1 MELERR
7 YFFKEQFKLFFYQQ
21 GENLSNI
28 MFLTVFT
35 RAPPATFPR
44 AEAKIKTINLPENV
58 YVKKFYKIYPD
69 SKYHDAIKYCRFFFV
84 SQGGFFSLL
93 FAMFTR
99 LVLILILLLHDV
111 LSCCVFGF
119 YAVIWCGRGC
129 FKVFS
134 ILFFL
139 FHW

>member
-1 MELERR
+1 
-7 YFFKEQFKLFFYQQ
+7 
-21 GENLSNI
+21 

-84 SQGGFFSLL
+84 SQGGFF
-93 FAMFTR
+93 
-99 LVLILILLLHDV
+99 
-111 LSCCVFGF
+111 
-119 YAVIWCGRGC
+119 
-129 FKVFS
+129 FS
-134 ILFFL
+134 SICNVHASSAYFNIVAA
-139 FHW
+139 